1 MKNSVTKGK
10 TLFNI
15 ATLQATGI
23 YSRNHRLT
31 NEKSR
36 GSRFRLASAWI
47 HVKGRA
53 GERDRSR
60 GQDPKVLG
68 QRPS

>member
-36 GSRFRLASAWI
+36 GQQVQASI
-47 HVKGRA
+47 SMDPRQGQGR
-53 GERDRSR
+53 GE
-60 GQDPKVLG
+60 G
-68 QRPS
+68 